1 MNLQREPP
9 DQVAPDPPNK
19 GPASPSVPNPGRQ
32 ASAQVSLTSAPY
44 DAPNGTPPVGT
55 YKAGTTPRMINTLS
69 ILISLF
75 GCVFVVVR
83 AVMLDKTLPWFAPRP
98 ETPAAPKHRFR
109 PGTYKA
115 QRQ

>member
-1 MNLQREPP
+1 
-9 DQVAPDPPNK
+9 
-19 GPASPSVPNPGRQ
+19 
-32 ASAQVSLTSAPY
+32 
-44 DAPNGTPPVGT
+44 
-55 YKAGTTPRMINTLS
+55 MINTLS